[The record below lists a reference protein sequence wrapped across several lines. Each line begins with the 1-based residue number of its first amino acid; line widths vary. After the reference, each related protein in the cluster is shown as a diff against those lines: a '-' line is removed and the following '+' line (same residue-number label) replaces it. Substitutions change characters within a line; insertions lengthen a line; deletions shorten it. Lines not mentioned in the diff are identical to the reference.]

1 MTTAFRPLAGLAAAL
16 ALTLAAC
23 GGTTPA
29 ASDGASPQ
37 APPAA
42 GMCAP
47 GVTDCVDTV
56 VDGEGD
62 AGGDERIM
70 APDIPVVAG
79 FDEGDPE
86 IVTPE
91 PGRAFEAAPVLLESA
106 VVDGDRVV
114 VAFWGGVDPCFVT
127 DTLEVVESDTE
138 VVVTLTA
145 GPAGDPAT
153 ISCIAIAQ
161 LYGVQIQL
169 DAPLGDRLLL
179 DGSRFGATDD
189 TY

>member
-1 MTTAFRPLAGLAAAL
+1 MTTALRPLAGLAAAL
-16 ALTLAAC
+16 TLTLAAC
-23 GGTTPA
+23 GGTDV
-29 ASDGASPQ
+29 ASDGAGGD

-56 VDGEGD
+56 VDGED
-62 AGGDERIM
+62 RSGDERM
-70 APDIPVVAG
+70 APDIPVVAD
-79 FDEGDPE
+79 FDAGDPE

-106 VVDGDRVV
+106 VVDADRVV
-114 VAFWGGVDPCFVT
+114 VSFWGGVDPCFVA

-153 ISCIAIAQ
+153 ISCIAMAQ

-179 DGSRFGATDD
+179 DGSRLGASD